1 MRFPFKAGALERGLT
16 VPSNNYTHVR
26 KGAAK
31 INEERVFWNS
41 EIKREKGWLG
51 EGAGKWG
58 CVGGGRI

>member
-1 MRFPFKAGALERGLT
+1 MQYT
-16 VPSNNYTHVR
+16 VKHIRTHVR

-51 EGAGKWG
+51 EGAGKRIALG
-58 CVGGGRI
+58 DGRI